1 MLGVRIPPALPL
13 LSETSRGDGEERQRQ
28 DSEQSSGGEQGFGQA
43 VAHGHQEPLL
53 TPFLR
58 PGLEADRRPGTV
70 AAKPQGRVRTFL
82 REVRVEM
89 SKVTWPPRKELI
101 TSTGVVIVAVI
112 IAGVYIGVWDF
123 VWNLIVRAV
132 GLG

>member
-1 MLGVRIPPALPL
+1 MAKSVSDKTVNSKAPAASGKAPAK
-13 LSETSRGDGEERQRQ
+13 QP
-28 DSEQSSGGEQGFGQA
+28 SGG
-43 VAHGHQEPLL
+43 LKN
-53 TPFLR
+53 PFSR
-58 PGLEADRRPGTV
+58 SSSASSKQTTGPRGTV
-70 AAKPQGRVRTFL
+70 AAKPHGRVRTFL
-82 REVRVEM
+82 REVRIEM

-123 VWNLIVRAV
+123 IWNLIVRAV

>member
-1 MLGVRIPPALPL
+1 MAKSVSDKMVGNKTPTKSNGGGPKLPF
-13 LSETSRGDGEERQRQ
+13 SR
-28 DSEQSSGGEQGFGQA
+28 QSSSSKQTQGPRGS
-43 VAHGHQEPLL
+43 
-53 TPFLR
+53 
-58 PGLEADRRPGTV
+58 V
-70 AAKPQGRVRTFL
+70 AAKPTGRVRTFF

-123 VWNLIVRAV
+123 IWNTIVRLV

>member
-1 MLGVRIPPALPL
+1 MAKSVSDKTVSSKAAATTSKAPAK
-13 LSETSRGDGEERQRQ
+13 
-28 DSEQSSGGEQGFGQA
+28 QSSGIKN
-43 VAHGHQEPLL
+43 
-53 TPFLR
+53 PFAR
-58 PGLEADRRPGTV
+58 SSSAAASKQTTGPRGTV
-70 AAKPQGRVRTFL
+70 TAKPQGRLRTFL
-82 REVRVEM
+82 REVRIEM

-123 VWNLIVRAV
+123 LWNLIVRAV